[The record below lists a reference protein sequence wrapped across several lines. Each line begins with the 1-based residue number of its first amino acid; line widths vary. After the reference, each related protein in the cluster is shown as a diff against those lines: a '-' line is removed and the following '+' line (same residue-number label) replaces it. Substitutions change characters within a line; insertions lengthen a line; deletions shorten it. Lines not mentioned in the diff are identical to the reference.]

1 MPKLSNLLSTSS
13 QTPIVMGTSFQPQM
27 CNDIRSS
34 VIFCI
39 RICVFIPRAAICP
52 GPLQRFKKMTVIGS
66 FGASKI
72 IPMAVI
78 RPGPL
83 QHFEMTVLGSFGA
96 SEIIP
101 RAAIRPGPFQD
112 FKVAVFGSFGGQP
125 FALTHF
131 KTSR

>member
-1 MPKLSNLLSTSS
+1 
-13 QTPIVMGTSFQPQM
+13 
-27 CNDIRSS
+27 
-34 VIFCI
+34 
-39 RICVFIPRAAICP
+39 VF
-52 GPLQRFKKMTVIGS
+52 GS